1 MIAAEN
7 SIEIR
12 RPVPDVFAWIDDFD
26 RMPTWLESC
35 DAMAQVGKGT
45 RAAGTAVH
53 YRYTIAGQAGE
64 MDGALTTYAPGQE
77 IAMRLSD
84 SHFDVEMGFRLEAT
98 ELGTRV
104 YHRIGITIKV
114 EMPRYMETMIQAGN
128 MKQLGNNLAR
138 LKRLLE
144 AAGEAPAEP

>member
-1 MIAAEN
+1 MIVAEN

-12 RPVPDVFAWIDDFD
+12 RPVPDVFAMIDDFE

-35 DAMAQVGKGT
+35 VSLAQVGKGA
-45 RAAGTAVH
+45 RAAGTPLH
-53 YRYTIAGQAGE
+53 YRYNMAGHEGE
-64 MDGALTTYAPGQE
+64 MDGALTTYAPDEE

-84 SHFDVEMGFRLEAT
+84 SRFDIEMGFRLEAT
-98 ELGTRV
+98 ELGARV
-104 YHRIGITIKV
+104 YHRVAITLKF
-114 EMPRYMETMIQAGN
+114 ELPRYMETMIQAGN

-144 AAGEAPAEP
+144 AAGGAPVEL